1 MKVKELITQLLEC
14 DMDADVVINNTEE
27 ISLVWN
33 GSLCEHKVNITTCPS
48 DKDIDDME
56 REEYFRN
63 LIKSFDDMMG
73 NATEVLDALFTNGAR

>member
-1 MKVKELITQLLEC
+1 MKVKELIKQLLEC
-14 DMDADVVINNTEE
+14 DMNADVVINDREE

-33 GSLCEHKVNITTCPS
+33 GSLCERKVNITTCPS
-48 DKDIDDME
+48 DEDIDEME
-56 REEYFRN
+56 REEYFHS